1 MAEKTGFIF
10 MFDEWPLISQLS
22 DAQIGKLMK
31 AIVEYETT
39 GNIIEMPKLV
49 SMAFFSIKGRL
60 DRFDALR
67 AKRSEAGKMGG
78 APKGNQNAR
87 KHDGTTSK
95 QPQISENKQNKPPV
109 PVPEPIPEPE
119 PEPEPVPVP
128 GPGPGPEP
136 KEENGAPGFDRFWSV
151 YPRRVGKQDALKAW
165 GQLNPDDALVDLIV
179 AGVERWKTCD
189 QWTKDNGTFICYPA
203 TFLRGRRWEEDD
215 RPDVPPSP
223 PKGAAPKKDY
233 DDDEDFLSARRASP

>member
-1 MAEKTGFIF
+1 

-31 AIVEYETT
+31 ALVEYEMN

-49 SMAFFSIKGRL
+49 GMAFFSIKGRL

-67 AKRSEAGKMGG
+67 AKRSEAGKLGG
-78 APKGNQNAR
+78 APEGNQNA
-87 KHDGTTSK
+87 KK
-95 QPQISENKQNKPPV
+95 QPQTIKNKQNKQNKLPEPI
-109 PVPEPIPEPE
+109 PEPIPEPE
-119 PEPEPVPVP
+119 PKPI
-128 GPGPGPEP
+128 PEP
-136 KEENGAPGFDRFWSV
+136 KERNGAPGFDRFWSA

-189 QWTKDNGTFICYPA
+189 QWTKDGGSFICYPA

-215 RPDVPPSP
+215 RPDVPPAQ
-223 PKGAAPKKDY
+223 PKPGAVKNY
-233 DDDEDFLSARRASP
+233 DDDEDFLSTRRTAP